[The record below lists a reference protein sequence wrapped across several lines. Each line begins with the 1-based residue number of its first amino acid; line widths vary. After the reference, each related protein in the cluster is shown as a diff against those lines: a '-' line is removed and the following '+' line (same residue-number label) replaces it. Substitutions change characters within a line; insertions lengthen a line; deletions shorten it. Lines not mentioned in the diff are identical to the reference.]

1 MKGNQHKTELSFA
14 HGPPNFLKCYTI
26 LLNSRLVSL
35 KLCSS
40 HSSLLLR
47 VKNQMFSIDI
57 DSRLTA
63 METRR
68 TRKSE

>member
-1 MKGNQHKTELSFA
+1 MKANQHKTELSFA
-14 HGPPNFLKCYTI
+14 DVPPNFLKCYTI

-35 KLCSS
+35 KPCSS
-40 HSSLLLR
+40 HSLLLR

>member
-1 MKGNQHKTELSFA
+1 MKPTQRKTEPSFA
-14 HGPPNFLKCYTI
+14 DISPSFLQCYTI
-26 LLNSRLVSL
+26 FLNSQLVSP

-40 HSSLLLR
+40 HSLLLR
-47 VKNQMFSIDI
+47 VKSQMFLIDI

-63 METRR
+63 METLH